1 MLLRA
6 MRQSVANVVE
16 MNYFLE
22 ILEIAVMSVSLHE
35 VRIGTLI
42 HVAKRGNLVLAHC
55 FPRAAH
61 IVALFGGIRII
72 PYRPS

>member
-42 HVAKRGNLVLAHC
+42 HVAKRGDLVLAQIVFRVLRISWHC
-55 FPRAAH
+55 SEES
-61 IVALFGGIRII
+61 G
-72 PYRPS
+72 